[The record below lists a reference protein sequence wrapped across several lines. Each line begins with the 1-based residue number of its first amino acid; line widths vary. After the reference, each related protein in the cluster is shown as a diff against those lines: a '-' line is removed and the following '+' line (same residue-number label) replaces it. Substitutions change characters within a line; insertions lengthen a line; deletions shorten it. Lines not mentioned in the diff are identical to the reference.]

1 MVYITGDLHGDFSRF
16 SAPAMRRVKKGD
28 TLIVCGD
35 FGFLWDG
42 GRRERKRLHQ
52 IGRLPYTVLFVDG
65 PHENFTLLGEYDI
78 VEWNGGRAQRIDGN
92 LIHLLRGERY
102 TIEGESYFTF
112 GGGESSEHA
121 MRQPGT
127 SWWPEEM
134 PSEEEMRH
142 GIETLAAHDNTVDY
156 LITHQPSARATGF
169 LAGQGRRL
177 DGVNLYLNQFEDT
190 VTFTRWYFGSLHMDK
205 PMSRRHI
212 AVFQKVL
219 PVREESKKARHAK

>member
-1 MVYITGDLHGDFSRF
+1 MVYITGDLHGDYTRF
-16 SAPAMRRVKKGD
+16 SSPAMRRIKKGD

-35 FGFLWDG
+35 FGFIWDG
-42 GRRERKRLHQ
+42 GRRELKRLHQ

-65 PHENFTLLGEYDI
+65 PHENFDLLNRYDT
-78 VEWNGGRAQRIDGN
+78 VEWNGGRAQIIDGS
-92 LIHLLRGERY
+92 LIHLLRGEIY
-102 TIEGESYFTF
+102 TIEGETYFTF
-112 GGGESSEHA
+112 GGGESPEHA
-121 MRQPGT
+121 MRLPGK

-134 PSEEEMRH
+134 PSEEEMHH
-142 GIETLAAHDNTVDY
+142 GLDTLAANDNRVDY

-169 LAGQGRRL
+169 LAGQGGHL

-190 VTFTRWYFGSLHMDK
+190 VTFRRWYFGSLHMDK